1 MMVFSS
7 AFLSKA
13 NPASAVP
20 LNLASIVVID
30 SVLLSGFGGRG
41 LASGIGLIYLK
52 RWARISTLIFAG
64 FLVCISLPAAAVI
77 ALIPLPN
84 AYDPNLPSNFM
95 SVMRI
100 GMSVFYGMFAA
111 LGAFWLYFFNT
122 RSAKRSEERRV
133 GKECRS
139 RWSPYH

>member
-1 MMVFSS
+1 LVG
-7 AFLSKA
+7 FLIEGEPGVRGSFEFGFYR
-13 NPASAVP
+13 
-20 LNLASIVVID
+20 VID

-122 RSAKRSEERRV
+122 RSAKAQFQPRQPVPESAAGDLFLAR
-133 GKECRS
+133 
-139 RWSPYH
+139 